1 MLVTPETL
9 HISYS
14 ARRMSRF
21 LLAMAIA
28 TALPLHADP
37 ADPADRVRVRVVVAV
52 GVPEISTQSNRSLR
66 AEAVVSLR
74 ASVVDSLE
82 GATQVQPWGR
92 GPAFAAEIDRT
103 ELERLSRD
111 PRVRAISIDRGGEGA
126 LMESV
131 PLIGA
136 DLVRAQGFDGRGVT
150 VAVLDSGIDAKSPDF
165 ADRIAAQRCFCDNL
179 DGSGCC
185 PNGDAVQSGNGAARD
200 DNGHGTHV
208 SGIVAGNGTTAP
220 RGIAPGARIV
230 AVKVLDENRAF
241 RSFTQIYRALEWIA
255 NERPDVKVINMSF
268 GSWRVFKPSECETD
282 AIAIG
287 MHDVIAT
294 LRSRGVLIAASSGN
308 QSSAV
313 ATTLPACMGDVL
325 GIGATYDAPANPQP
339 VCEQTSAGR
348 DDVVCF
354 ANSSDA
360 IDLVAPGAVITAAA
374 RGGGFTTMSGTSMAA
389 PHVTGALALMQQVS
403 AGTVTADQAESILKT
418 TGRPIIDPR
427 NGLAFPRLDVAA
439 AIAATPHVA
448 PPPVPPSPK
457 RRSTKK

>member
-1 MLVTPETL
+1 
-9 HISYS
+9 
-14 ARRMSRF
+14 MSKY
-21 LLAMAIA
+21 LLAIAIA
-28 TALPLHADP
+28 AALPLHAEP
-37 ADPADRVRVRVVVAV
+37 AADGIRLRVIVAV
-52 GVPEISTQSNRSLR
+52 GAPELSAQSSRSLR
-66 AEAVVSLR
+66 ADAVLSLR
-74 ASVVDSLE
+74 EDVVDSLE
-82 GATQVQPWGR
+82 GATEVQPWGR
-92 GPAFAAEIDRT
+92 GPAFAAEIDSA
-103 ELERLSRD
+103 EFERLSRD

-126 LMESV
+126 LLESV

-150 VAVLDSGIDAKSPDF
+150 VAVLDSGIDATSPDF
-165 ADRIAAQRCFCDNL
+165 AGRIAAQRCFCDDL

-185 PNGDAVQSGNGAARD
+185 PNGDTAQSGSGAARD

-208 SGIVAGNGTTAP
+208 AGIVAGNGATAP

-230 AVKVLDENRAF
+230 AVKVLDMNRAF

-268 GSWRVFKPSECETD
+268 GSRSVFEPSECETD

-325 GIGATYDAPANPQP
+325 GIGATYDAPAGLQAA
-339 VCEQTSAGR
+339 CEQATAGR

-354 ANSSDA
+354 TNSSHA

-389 PHVTGALALMQQVS
+389 PHVAGALALMHQVS

-418 TGRPIIDPR
+418 TGRPVIDPR

-439 AIAATPHVA
+439 AVAATPHVA
-448 PPPVPPSPK
+448 PPPAPPLPK

>member
-1 MLVTPETL
+1 
-9 HISYS
+9 
-14 ARRMSRF
+14 MSRF
-21 LLAMAIA
+21 LVAIA
-28 TALPLHADP
+28 FAAALPLHADP
-37 ADPADRVRVRVVVAV
+37 ADRVRVVVAV
-52 GVPEISTQSNRSLR
+52 GVPEISTQSSRSLR
-66 AEAVVSLR
+66 ADAVVSLR

-82 GATQVQPWGR
+82 AATDVEPWGH
-92 GPAFAAEIDRT
+92 GPAFAAEIDRA

-136 DLVRAQGFDGRGVT
+136 DLVHAQGFDGKGVT
-150 VAVLDSGIDAKSPDF
+150 VAVLDSGIDATSPDF
-165 ADRIAAQRCFCDNL
+165 AGRIAAQRCFCDNL

-185 PNGDAVQSGNGAARD
+185 PNGDVMQSGSGAARD

-208 SGIVAGNGTTAP
+208 SGIVAGNGATAP
-220 RGIAPGARIV
+220 RGVAPGARIV

-268 GSWRVFKPSECETD
+268 GSWSVFKPSECETD

-308 QSSAV
+308 QSSIV
-313 ATTLPACMGDVL
+313 GTTLPACMGDVL

-339 VCEQTSAGR
+339 VCETAAAQ
-348 DDVVCF
+348 DDMACF
-354 ANSSDA
+354 TNSSDA

-389 PHVTGALALMQQVS
+389 PHVAGALALMQQVS
-403 AGTVTADQAESILKT
+403 AGTITADQSETILKT
-418 TGRPIIDPR
+418 TGHPIIDPR
-427 NGLAFPRLDVAA
+427 NGLAFPRLDVFA

-448 PPPVPPSPK
+448 PTPPPPAPK
-457 RRSTKK
+457 RRSTRK